1 MEIKYFILYFFWFL
15 FISCRGQGEK
25 VNLNL
30 VQKSTLIS
38 FEEKQTK
45 DILIRGSV
53 KDSANLNPAFNFRI
67 AAKTATP
74 GVVHIKSTYSLSDRE
89 FYGPYKNDF
98 WYRFFYR
105 GDTVKPQAEASGVI
119 ISSDGYIVTND
130 HVVTHA
136 EDIEVILLNQK
147 SYKAK
152 IIGID
157 TKTDLALIKIDET
170 NLSFI
175 EFGNSDEV
183 EIGDWVLAVGNPFNL
198 TSTVTAGIVSAKA
211 RNINLITEV
220 GAVESYIQTDA
231 AINPGNSGGAL
242 VDYRGKL
249 IGINS
254 AIATPTG
261 AYAGYSFATPVN
273 IVKKVVDDL
282 YTGGK
287 VKRGYIGAVL
297 NNMTSEE
304 AKELSTDITT
314 GVYIDSL
321 IVGGAAIEANLKSKD
336 IITAIDEHKIL
347 TSAQFQEVIEQHRPG
362 EKINLTVVRNGNEK
376 HFTLTLKEIEGTVS
390 KSFVS
395 KNDVLMKL
403 GIKLE
408 ALTENEKKSSRHSG
422 GLKVVEISKGKIFNN
437 TNIKKGFIITKVNG
451 TNVNSVG
458 EFIKVV
464 ESSETS
470 VMLEGVYPQMS
481 GVYYFIFEMD

>member
-1 MEIKYFILYFFWFL
+1 MTKNSFILLFFWFL
-15 FISCRGQGEK
+15 FFSCKGQGEK
-25 VNLNL
+25 VNFI
-30 VQKSTLIS
+30 QKSAVIS
-38 FEEKQTK
+38 FEEKQKK
-45 DILIRGSV
+45 DILTNGSAM
-53 KDSANLNPAFNFRI
+53 DSSIPNPDFNFRI
-67 AAKTATP
+67 AAKKAIP

-119 ISSDGYIVTND
+119 VSSDGYIVTND
-130 HVVTHA
+130 HVVIGA
-136 EDIEVILLNQK
+136 EAIEIILLNQK

-157 TKTDLALIKIDET
+157 TKTDLALLKIDET

-211 RNINLITEV
+211 RNINLITEI

-261 AYAGYSFATPVN
+261 SYAGYSFAIPVN
-273 IVKKVVDDL
+273 IVKKVIDDL
-282 YTGGK
+282 LAGGK

-297 NNMTSEE
+297 NNMTSVE
-304 AKELSTDITT
+304 AKRLNTEITM

-321 IVGGAAIEANLKSKD
+321 IVGGAAMEANLKSRD

-376 HFTLTLKEIEGTVS
+376 HITVTLKEIEGTVS
-390 KSFVS
+390 KSIVS
-395 KNDVLMKL
+395 KNNVLLKL
-403 GIKLE
+403 GIKLD
-408 ALTENEKKSSRHSG
+408 ALTKNEKKSIRYPG

-437 TNIKKGFIITKVNG
+437 TNIKKGFIITSVNG
-451 TNVNSVG
+451 TTVNTIEEFTNVFENS
-458 EFIKVV
+458 K
-464 ESSETS
+464 TS
-470 VMLEGVYPQMS
+470 VMLEGVYPHMS